1 MQKQRLN
8 GSQTFKKKY
17 KISLKK
23 LLINGKSR
31 CIINKRLE
39 PERSRSGFFRTINDK
54 GRCFLMT
61 IRSNVNFNPA
71 DVFAGQDSRAVKAW
85 VDLGKNQE
93 MTLLEKSK
101 KRSRDC
107 LFYCC

>member
-31 CIINKRLE
+31 CIINKRSV
-39 PERSRSGFFRTINDK
+39 PEAHD
-54 GRCFLMT
+54 
-61 IRSNVNFNPA
+61 
-71 DVFAGQDSRAVKAW
+71 
-85 VDLGKNQE
+85 QE
-93 MTLLEKSK
+93 
-101 KRSRDC
+101 
-107 LFYCC
+107 